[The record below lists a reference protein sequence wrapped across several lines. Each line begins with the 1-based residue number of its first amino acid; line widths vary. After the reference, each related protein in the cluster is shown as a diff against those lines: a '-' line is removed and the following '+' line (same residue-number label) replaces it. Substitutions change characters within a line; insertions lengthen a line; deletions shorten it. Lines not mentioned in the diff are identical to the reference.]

1 MSLSIRKEKLI
12 KVKWISGGEK
22 ALPSITHFYT
32 LQEPRSWRNGPQ
44 RSPLFTHGRL
54 CPTWS
59 QLPGLTYEICQ
70 QDGQEEGGSD
80 GGEGGA
86 FPAAVLGGLLQL
98 ESLPGERI
106 AGQQA
111 GWRGVNRSWGQRV
124 SRGGAAK
131 QGRASRGRLKEEVPA
146 REEERVRTHSLA
158 VEDQSASSFPSPPT
172 LLDSMNIGLLGLPT
186 WHRGQE
192 STHSAGD
199 LGSIPGVGKILWRRA
214 WQPTPVFLPG
224 ESPWTEEPGRLQ
236 SMGSQ
241 RLGHDWVSTT
251 QS

>member
-32 LQEPRSWRNGPQ
+32 LQEPRSRRNGPQ
-44 RSPLFTHGRL
+44 RSPLFTRGRP

-59 QLPGLTYEICQ
+59 RLPGLTYEIRQ

-80 GGEGGA
+80 GGEGGT

-111 GWRGVNRSWGQRV
+111 GWRGVNRS
-124 SRGGAAK
+124 
-131 QGRASRGRLKEEVPA
+131 
-146 REEERVRTHSLA
+146 
-158 VEDQSASSFPSPPT
+158 
-172 LLDSMNIGLLGLPT
+172 
-186 WHRGQE
+186 
-192 STHSAGD
+192 
-199 LGSIPGVGKILWRRA
+199 
-214 WQPTPVFLPG
+214 
-224 ESPWTEEPGRLQ
+224 
-236 SMGSQ
+236 
-241 RLGHDWVSTT
+241 
-251 QS
+251 